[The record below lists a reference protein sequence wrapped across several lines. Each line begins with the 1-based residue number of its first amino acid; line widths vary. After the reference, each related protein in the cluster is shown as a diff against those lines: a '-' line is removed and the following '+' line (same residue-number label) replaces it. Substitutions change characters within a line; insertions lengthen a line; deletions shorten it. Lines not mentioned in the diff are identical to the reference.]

1 MNVNVRYRLGWFQK
15 IRDFLW
21 FFDDSLDLE
30 RQQRLNNFR
39 LRPTFNINFSKWFFF
54 SSTLIVYTVRAV
66 HEFNHNLQCTQYV
79 WNSFLY
85 IFFDISYNF
94 RFPVWH
100 PTTYVNCIFYYDPE
114 RNSTTWQQQ
123 RRKNGKY
130 EGIPTPNNHNNN
142 NNSRRRRRKEAK
154 TKCMFTLFQK
164 VLLLHSFYWTF
175 CSHRR
180 QFSHFIAFS
189 FLKYAI

>member
-66 HEFNHNLQCTQYV
+66 HEFNHNLLCALSMCEIPFCIYFLTFHTIFGFQCDTPQLMWIV
-79 WNSFLY
+79 FFIMIRNEIPPLGNSNEGRTANMRKFQ
-85 IFFDISYNF
+85 
-94 RFPVWH
+94 H
-100 PTTYVNCIFYYDPE
+100 QTT
-114 RNSTTWQQQ
+114 TTTTTTTV
-123 RRKNGKY
+123 
-130 EGIPTPNNHNNN
+130 EEE
-142 NNSRRRRRKEAK
+142 EAK
-154 TKCMFTLFQK
+154 TKCTFTLFQK